1 MKGRKLDQS
10 GAPNQTQII
19 VNKTKIR
26 NWSLHS
32 ARTHQAWW
40 KSGSF
45 STAHATV
52 GPSKPNPFQITQ
64 DVFSHRPF
72 QLTHYSPALCNQIK
86 RKINYSM
93 DHFGAR
99 REDAQYNTGRTA
111 VCMHG
116 MVWAGR
122 RLFPSSVA
130 LVRRCFHISSLIF
143 LHLRNKPSLL
153 PLPPPPPPP
162 TYPRP
167 TPIHCAAIH
176 PRDLSDDLSI
186 GSIFGLGLTCWSG
199 TNAFV
204 CILRSVSSS
213 FLRAFTPSSL
223 PVVSLTVGKN
233 SRQRFNLIGQHV
245 RQLTSGPQAEAGV
258 WKACSGPSPFWHFR
272 APTRDQLPPRPFH
285 FIWRSVPRHTVRG
298 RCIPRAPHLSK
309 KTIHSPRPQFSHA
322 LQVDASNP
330 TTRYASP

>member
-93 DHFGAR
+93 DHYGAR

-116 MVWAGR
+116 MVW
-122 RLFPSSVA
+122 S
-130 LVRRCFHISSLIF
+130 
-143 LHLRNKPSLL
+143 
-153 PLPPPPPPP
+153 
-162 TYPRP
+162 
-167 TPIHCAAIH
+167 
-176 PRDLSDDLSI
+176 
-186 GSIFGLGLTCWSG
+186 GLGG
-199 TNAFV
+199 G
-204 CILRSVSSS
+204 S
-213 FLRAFTPSSL
+213 FLRPSRWSGEFAFT
-223 PVVSLTVGKN
+223 
-233 SRQRFNLIGQHV
+233 SRASF
-245 RQLTSGPQAEAGV
+245 
-258 WKACSGPSPFWHFR
+258 
-272 APTRDQLPPRPFH
+272 
-285 FIWRSVPRHTVRG
+285 
-298 RCIPRAPHLSK
+298 
-309 KTIHSPRPQFSHA
+309 FSIC
-322 LQVDASNP
+322 ASQ
-330 TTRYASP
+330 